1 MIAAGAAE
9 SDGVDGEVVVRVQLR
24 VALERAERAHAFG
37 RFGVQLA
44 PDFHERSE
52 GKKIVQVLLLHTYSH
67 LLILCI
73 VLLKTMVS
81 RIMLTMAML
90 VNGIKL
96 RKSPFR

>member
-1 MIAAGAAE
+1 VIAAGAAE

-37 RFGVQLA
+37 RFGVKLA

-52 GKKIVQVLLLHTYSH
+52 GKKIVQVLLLQTYSH
-67 LLILCI
+67 LLIRI

-96 RKSPFR
+96 RNSPFS